1 MIQIYFMSVSLNIL
15 GGIILAFPILIERI
29 SFFKIF
35 EDFVN
40 LINDNKKVKSIFGLL
55 FLITSALEIIKPYK
69 LPIIGNLIPAVSL
82 FLIGFILF
90 LKQKLPTEV
99 QNNKKYGKFKSILES
114 NQQVIGIISIT
125 IGIIHFLAAEIPLL

>member
-1 MIQIYFMSVSLNIL
+1 MSVSLNIL

-114 NQQVIGIISIT
+114 NQQIIGIISIT

>member
-99 QNNKKYGKFKSILES
+99 QNNKNMENL
-114 NQQVIGIISIT
+114 NQYLKAISK
-125 IGIIHFLAAEIPLL
+125 

>member
-1 MIQIYFMSVSLNIL
+1 MIQIYFMSVLLNIL
-15 GGIILAFPILIERI
+15 GGIILAFPILIERM

-40 LINDNKKVKSIFGLL
+40 LINNNKKVKSIFGLL
-55 FLITSALEIIKPYK
+55 FLITSALEIIRPYK
-69 LPIIGNLIPAVSL
+69 LPIIGNLIPAISL

-114 NQQVIGIISIT
+114 NQQLIGIISII

>member
-1 MIQIYFMSVSLNIL
+1 MMQIYFMSVLLNIL
-15 GGIILAFPILIERI
+15 GGITLAFPMLIEKI
-29 SFFKIF
+29 KFFKIF

-69 LPIIGNLIPAVSL
+69 LPIIGNLIPAISL

-99 QNNKKYGKFKSILES
+99 QN
-114 NQQVIGIISIT
+114 
-125 IGIIHFLAAEIPLL
+125 AEIPSL

>member
-15 GGIILAFPILIERI
+15 GGIILAFPTLIERT

-69 LPIIGNLIPAVSL
+69 LPIIGNLIPAISL

-99 QNNKKYGKFKSILES
+99 QNNIKYGKFKSILES
-114 NQQVIGIISIT
+114 NQQLIGIISII

>member
-1 MIQIYFMSVSLNIL
+1 MMQIYFMSVLLNIL
-15 GGIILAFPILIERI
+15 GGIILAFPMLIEKI
-29 SFFKIF
+29 KFFKIF

-69 LPIIGNLIPAVSL
+69 LPIIGNLIPAISL

-90 LKQKLPTEV
+90 LKQNCL
-99 QNNKKYGKFKSILES
+99 QKFKIITNMANF
-114 NQQVIGIISIT
+114 NQYLKIINS
-125 IGIIHFLAAEIPLL
+125 

>member
-1 MIQIYFMSVSLNIL
+1 MSVSLNIL

>member
-55 FLITSALEIIKPYK
+55 F
-69 LPIIGNLIPAVSL
+69 
-82 FLIGFILF
+82 
-90 LKQKLPTEV
+90 
-99 QNNKKYGKFKSILES
+99 
-114 NQQVIGIISIT
+114 
-125 IGIIHFLAAEIPLL
+125 

>member
-114 NQQVIGIISIT
+114 NQQIIGIISIT

>member
-1 MIQIYFMSVSLNIL
+1 MMQIYFMSVLLNIL
-15 GGIILAFPILIERI
+15 GGIILAFPILIEKI
-29 SFFKIF
+29 KFLKIF

-40 LINDNKKVKSIFGLL
+40 LINDNKKVKNIFGLL
-55 FLITSALEIIKPYK
+55 FLITSTLEIIKPYK
-69 LPIIGNLIPAVSL
+69 LPIIGNLIPAISL

-99 QNNKKYGKFKSILES
+99 QNNNKYGKFQSILEN
-114 NQQVIGIISIT
+114 NQQLIGIISII

>member
-1 MIQIYFMSVSLNIL
+1 MMQIYFMSVSLNIL
-15 GGIILAFPILIERI
+15 GGIILAFPILIEKI
-29 SFFKIF
+29 KFFKIF

-55 FLITSALEIIKPYK
+55 FLITSTLEIIKPYK
-69 LPIIGNLIPAVSL
+69 LPIIGNLIPAISL

-99 QNNKKYGKFKSILES
+99 QNNKKYGKFQSILEN
-114 NQQVIGIISIT
+114 NQ
-125 IGIIHFLAAEIPLL
+125 

>member
-1 MIQIYFMSVSLNIL
+1 MIQIYFISVSLNIL

-55 FLITSALEIIKPYK
+55 FLITSTLEIIKPYK
-69 LPIIGNLIPAVSL
+69 LPIIGNLIPAISL

-90 LKQKLPTEV
+90 LNQKLPTEV

-114 NQQVIGIISIT
+114 NQQLIGIISIV